1 MNFMDPINLLL
12 GINLFVSMTANFS
25 GAKKGFKSTLTGT
38 KNKPKS
44 YLQKVPL
51 NISAMVMILIIMGIF
66 NLFTLNHENF
76 IEYYNVR
83 IIGLIVFVVCSW
95 TQVWSFKYLGK
106 FYSQEIIVQKEHKL
120 ITGGPYKF
128 IRHPQYLS
136 QLLSDLGAGIAL
148 GGYIIIPLVILLEIP
163 LFILRAK
170 KEEEIMGEFFG
181 DQYMNYKKQSGF
193 MIPFIG

>member
-1 MNFMDPINLLL
+1 MDPINLLL

-25 GAKKGFKSTLTGT
+25 GAKKGFKSTLTQT
-38 KNKPKS
+38 KNKPKT

-51 NISAMVMILIIMGIF
+51 NISALVLVLIILAIF
-66 NLFTLNHENF
+66 NLGTLNPEN
-76 IEYYNVR
+76 ITEYYNVR
-83 IIGLIVFVVCSW
+83 VIGLIVFIFFSW
-95 TQVWSFKYLGK
+95 TQVWAFKYLGK
-106 FYSQEIIVQKEHKL
+106 YYSQEIIIQKDHKL
-120 ITGGPYKF
+120 ITTGPYKL

-148 GGYIIIPLVILLEIP
+148 GGFIVIPFVILIEIP

-170 KEEEIMGEFFG
+170 KEEEIMNEFFG
-181 DQYMNYKKQSGF
+181 DEFSDYKKHSGF